1 MTNDKHIVLITGAN
15 TGIGYEAV
23 KAFLRSSTPYH
34 IFVGARTVEKGQKA
48 IDTVTQ
54 EVPGSSSVLEPV
66 ALELASDES
75 IAQAFE
81 TINGKVDRI
90 DTLVNNAGA
99 AFDTQNFANDIS
111 NSREIFNKA
120 YDVNVTGT
128 HIVTA
133 TFVPLLIKSS
143 SPRLIFITSGLSTL
157 TAHSRSF
164 YPPWAPKPE
173 AGWPKP
179 GVIANLGYKS
189 SKTALNM
196 VMLNWHW
203 LLINDG
209 VKTFAISPGFLATN
223 LGGVPEVLKSLG
235 AGDPAIGGEFIRKV
249 TEGERDADAG
259 KVLSKDG
266 TQEW

>member
-1 MTNDKHIVLITGAN
+1 MANDKHIVLITGAN
-15 TGIGYEAV
+15 TGIGYETV
-23 KAFLRSSTPYH
+23 KAYLRSSTPFH

-48 IDTVTQ
+48 IATATQ

-66 ALELASDES
+66 AIELASDES

-81 TINGKVDRI
+81 TINAKVDRI

-99 AFDTQNFANDIS
+99 AFDSNNFADDIS

-128 HIVTA
+128 HIITA

-157 TAHSRSF
+157 TAHSKSF
-164 YPPWAPKPE
+164 YPPWAPQPE

-179 GVIANLGYKS
+179 GIVATLGYKS

-203 LLINDG
+203 LLLNDG

-223 LGGVPEVLKSLG
+223 LGGDPEALKAMG
-235 AGDPAIGGEFIRKV
+235 AGDPAIGGEFIRDV
-249 TEGERDADAG
+249 TEGKRDADAG